1 MSAPLPTRPPRDR
14 VPYDRHADSRPY
26 SPDLPPGLY
35 VFVQDAAGVVFVL
48 PETAGHLH
56 PKVLGGGQPAAAA
69 GGLKVAAGGVIVE
82 IDKYSGTFQ
91 FGPEIFPQVRE
102 GLGRQGGTGAE

>member
-1 MSAPLPTRPPRDR
+1 MSAPLPTRPPLDR
-14 VPYDRHADSRPY
+14 LPYDRHSDSRPY

-48 PETAGHLH
+48 PETDGHLH
-56 PKVLGGGQPAAAA
+56 PKVLGGGHPAAAA

-82 IDKYSGTFQ
+82 IDNYSGTFQ
-91 FGPEIFPQVRE
+91 FWPELFAQVRE
-102 GLGRQGGTGAE
+102 ALVRQ